1 MPGPGRLA
9 RATVPIGL
17 VAAALCLT
25 APVPAA
31 ATTTVPAA
39 RLAVVHSRI
48 VQLPLDGTFEEA
60 GAEPIHLTGSIRVR
74 VVTRTTAGVGGTAQI
89 TSTLIG
95 TTGTGED
102 TGARYR
108 FAGTDIALR
117 ALPPNPVTPV
127 EVTPRFLKF
136 YPPVPILPPHPVV
149 PPNPVRPVLVRVV
162 VAADGTVGAVTAQVV
177 GEAPDPNP

>member
-1 MPGPGRLA
+1 MPRPGRLV
-9 RATVPIGL
+9 RATVPIG
-17 VAAALCLT
+17 VAAAALCLT

-31 ATTTVPAA
+31 ATTSAQAA
-39 RLAVVHSRI
+39 RLAVVHSSI
-48 VQLPLDGTFEEA
+48 VQLPLDGTFEET

-74 VVTRTTAGVGGTAQI
+74 VTTRTTAGVGGTAQI

-95 TTGTGED
+95 TTGIGED

-117 ALPPNPVTPV
+117 AYPPDPVTPV

-136 YPPVPILPPHPVV
+136 YPPVPILPPNPVL
-149 PPNPVRPVLVRVV
+149 PPHPVRPVLVRATI
-162 VAADGTVGAVTAQVV
+162 AADGTVGAVTAQVV